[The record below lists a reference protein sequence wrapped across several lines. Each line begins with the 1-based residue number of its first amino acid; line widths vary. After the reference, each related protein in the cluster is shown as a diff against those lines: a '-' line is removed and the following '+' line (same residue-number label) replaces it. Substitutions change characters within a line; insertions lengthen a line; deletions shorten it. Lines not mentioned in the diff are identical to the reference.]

1 MTAEIQALL
10 CAATVPSGRMARATS
25 VTFPP
30 ALSGYVAVPP
40 TGVPFHDA
48 RSSPSRVARLAVF
61 VDRAIIEVAGG
72 TGGSG
77 ADAFRREKGVPR
89 GGPSGGDGGRGG
101 DVVLEADAQLSTLL
115 DFNYRRL
122 YAAEHGKHGG
132 GSNKTGP
139 SGDDLVLRLPPGTNV
154 FDADTDELLGEMVTH
169 GQRFVVARGGRGGRG
184 NTHFKTST
192 HQTPHDWEPGE
203 EGVARRVRLELKLI
217 ADVGLV
223 GEPNAGK
230 STLLNAVSAARPKVA
245 DYPFTTLEPGLGVVG
260 LTGFRSFVM
269 ADIPGII
276 EGAHLGKG
284 LGHQFLRHIER
295 TRVLLLMV
303 PVDSEEPQ
311 GVFDQLRAELAAYSA
326 DLAKRPYWVG
336 LTKIDLLPPGA
347 TLPTI
352 VAEDAI
358 GVHAFSAVS
367 RRGLDELLESLW
379 ESSRLAEAK
388 SRAEGEEEEW

>member
-1 MTAEIQALL
+1 M
-10 CAATVPSGRMARATS
+10 
-25 VTFPP
+25 
-30 ALSGYVAVPP
+30 
-40 TGVPFHDA
+40 
-48 RSSPSRVARLAVF
+48 F
-61 VDRAIIEVAGG
+61 VDRAIIEVLGG

-101 DVVLEADAQLSTLL
+101 DVVVEADAQLSTLL
-115 DFNYRRL
+115 DFSYRRH
-122 YAAEHGKHGG
+122 YAAERGMHGG
-132 GSNKTGP
+132 GSNKTGS
-139 SGDDLVLRLPPGTNV
+139 SGDDLVLRVPPGTNV

-169 GQRFVVARGGRGGRG
+169 GQRLVVARGGRGGRG

-192 HQTPHDWEPGE
+192 HQAPHEWEPGE

-230 STLLNAVSAARPKVA
+230 STLLAAVSAARPKVA

-260 LTGFRSFVM
+260 LTGFRSFVL

-295 TRVLLLMV
+295 TRVLLLIV
-303 PVDSEEPQ
+303 PVNAEDPQ
-311 GVFDQLRAELAAYSA
+311 GVFDQLRAELAAYSG
-326 DLAKRPYWVG
+326 DLAARPYWVG
-336 LTKIDLLPPGA
+336 LSKIDLLPPDSP
-347 TLPTI
+347 LPTI
-352 VAEDAI
+352 IAEGAL

-367 RRGLDELLESLW
+367 RRGLDALLESLW

-388 SRAEGEEEEW
+388 SRAEGEDEEW